1 MTYIEVVHQNLHM
14 QGFARGGDFMY
25 WSFTDNLVKTTLAGT
40 VKCQVEMHDGH
51 LGDCDY
57 YDGKIYAS
65 MLGHP
70 APGRP
75 WNDWSSFCIYVYS
88 ADDLR
93 LLQKIRLEICE
104 KYWAQRGTDADTR
117 GFSGV
122 DGVTVAPDPK
132 TGEAK
137 LFVACALDTDERF
150 TDQILLQFTL
160 DGEYETEYRIPTGN
174 TVFGIQNLDYDWENG
189 EFWFSTY
196 GPERDFQPKE
206 TLYCVSGDL
215 TKLLRKYAYSS
226 PYGIECLGKEGF
238 LASVQFGVNK
248 NRGGVAYSCTE
259 EQFRLPAPEKFMTAH
274 CTEENLRFMREI
286 LEAIY
291 KTNEENTL

>member
-1 MTYIEVVHQNLHM
+1 MTCIEVVHQNLHL
-14 QGFARGGDFMY
+14 QGFAKGGNFMY
-25 WSFTDNLVKTTLAGT
+25 WSFTDTLVKTTLAGT
-40 VKCQVEMHDGH
+40 VKCQVEMRDGH

-70 APGRP
+70 AGGRP
-75 WNDWSSFCIYVYS
+75 WNDWSSFYVYVFA

-93 LLQKIRLEICE
+93 LLNKIRLEICE
-104 KYWAQRGTDADTR
+104 QYWAQRGTESDTR

-122 DGVTVAPDPK
+122 DGVTVAPDPE
-132 TGEAK
+132 TGEPK

-150 TDQILLQFTL
+150 TEQIILRFTL
-160 DGEYETEYRIPTGN
+160 GGEYETEYRIPTGN
-174 TVFGIQNLDYDWENG
+174 TVFGIQNLDYDRENG

-196 GPERDFQPKE
+196 GPERDFQPEE

-215 TKLLRKYAYSS
+215 KKVLRKYAYSS

-238 LASVQFGVNK
+238 LASVQYGVNG
-248 NRGGVAYSCTE
+248 NRAGVAYSCPE
-259 EQFRLPAPEKFMTAH
+259 EQFRLPAAEKFMTAH
-274 CTEENLRFMREI
+274 HTEEDLRFMQELLRAVSGKNDPSS
-286 LEAIY
+286 L
-291 KTNEENTL
+291 

>member
-1 MTYIEVVHQNLHM
+1 M
-14 QGFARGGDFMY
+14 
-25 WSFTDNLVKTTLAGT
+25 
-40 VKCQVEMHDGH
+40 
-51 LGDCDY
+51 
-57 YDGKIYAS
+57 
-65 MLGHP
+65 
-70 APGRP
+70 
-75 WNDWSSFCIYVYS
+75 
-88 ADDLR
+88 
-93 LLQKIRLEICE
+93 
-104 KYWAQRGTDADTR
+104 DTHKR
-117 GFSGV
+117 V
-122 DGVTVAPDPK
+122 
-132 TGEAK
+132 
-137 LFVACALDTDERF
+137 
-150 TDQILLQFTL
+150 TDQTLLQFTL
-160 DGEYETEYRIPTGN
+160 DGAYETEYRIPTGN

-196 GPERDFQPKE
+196 GPERDFQPQE

-274 CTEENLRFMREI
+274 CTEDNLRFMREI

-291 KTNEENTL
+291 KTNEENPL